1 MERPFEEFGSLV
13 FTEVEMEERLPSPV
27 YLAWKKTIASE
38 SQLDRPTADAIAH
51 AMKR

>member
-27 YLAWKKTIASE
+27 YLAWCRT
-38 SQLDRPTADAIAH
+38 PN
-51 AMKR
+51 